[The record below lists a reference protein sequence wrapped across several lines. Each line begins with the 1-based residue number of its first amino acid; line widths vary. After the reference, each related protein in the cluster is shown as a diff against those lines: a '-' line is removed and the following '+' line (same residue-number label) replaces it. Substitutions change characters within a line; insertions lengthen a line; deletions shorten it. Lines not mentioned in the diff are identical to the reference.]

1 MDKAL
6 KLLASQQYSISDIAG
21 ILGYCD
27 AKYFGKKFKDFYHVC
42 PSDYIKSIVG

>member
-6 KLLASQQYSISDIAG
+6 KLLASQQYRISDIAS